1 VSHHFSRNLG
11 RTSKSLPRSEK
22 LVTRGAFG
30 GPRSPCVRHGLA
42 TTLARDGSHNGFTP
56 GSVALHFVS
65 ARDKAADY
73 DKTSGPPGY
82 AGLLALPALVIGIVN
97 FCNLLK
103 IH

>member
-1 VSHHFSRNLG
+1 M
-11 RTSKSLPRSEK
+11 TRS
-22 LVTRGAFG
+22 AFG
-30 GPRSPCVRHGLA
+30 GPRSPCVRHGLTTTLAPLRWFA

-82 AGLLALPALVIGIVN
+82 AGLLALPALVIG
-97 FCNLLK
+97 K
-103 IH
+103 KT